1 MTSTPSVLATGV
13 LLCIR
18 AMATSH
24 SAVSGAER
32 EEQSRNVD
40 QRRLRRSE
48 PRRERSLSLRLHLR
62 GFSLTLFANPWRLSL
77 LLWPGVGWSGRRLG
91 SSDGLS
97 SSAGCLCHCSCPD
110 VSESSQLILYHI
122 ITERINSLYTLKI
135 NILYCRSIFGSIY
148 KINVK

>member
-32 EEQSRNVD
+32 EELSRNVD

-62 GFSLTLFANPWRLSL
+62 DFSLTLFANPWRLSL
-77 LLWPGVGWSGRRLG
+77 LLWPGAGWSGRRLG

-97 SSAGCLCHCSCPD
+97 AGCLCHCSCPD
-110 VSESSQLILYHI
+110 VRESLQLILYHI
-122 ITERINSLYTLKI
+122 IMERINSLYTLKNKYI
-135 NILYCRSIFGSIY
+135 VLSKYFWFNL
-148 KINVK
+148 